1 MRRMTPP
8 VREGTPAAVH
18 ASPIADGLH
27 PRLRPN
33 LRPRVQRGLVI
44 GVAASLVLA
53 FTGAFRTDQIA
64 LLPRLG
70 YWFSVVMA
78 GSMLGLL
85 ITAAVQAWGRLARWY
100 WLEMAFA
107 ALLISLPL
115 TFIVVVASVL
125 CFGQFPITPATLA
138 GFFTAV
144 FPVSLVMTII
154 NMSTAPQVSPPTA
167 EPEPPPAPPA
177 APPPVTMPAALA
189 ERLPARLRAGRLLAL
204 AAEDHYLR
212 VHTDLGNDLVLMR
225 MADAVALLAEV
236 PGARVH
242 RSWWVARAAVTGT
255 NRDGDRLFLTLETG
269 LSAPVSRAER
279 ARLTA
284 AGWLQA

>member
-1 MRRMTPP
+1 MKPP

-18 ASPIADGLH
+18 VSPIADRLH
-27 PRLRPN
+27 PKLRPNLRPN

-53 FTGAFRTDQIA
+53 FTGAFHTDQIA

-125 CFGQFPITPATLA
+125 CFGQFPITLPTLA

-154 NMSTAPQVSPPTA
+154 NMSTAPQVAPPTA

-225 MADAVALLAEV
+225 MADAVALLADV

-255 NRDGDRLFLTLETG
+255 SRDGDRLFLTLETG
-269 LSAPVSRAER
+269 LAAPVSRAER
-279 ARLTA
+279 ARLAA
-284 AGWLQA
+284 AGWL